1 MRTLKSTA
9 ESDFDTAK
17 LIHREDERFGLE
29 DDTYCDEASNYSE
42 YQENGDFSPFQ
53 TDRFKTR
60 TESLNSMPDFESR
73 DKSNKNATKTKS
85 LHSILGDNYE
95 ILKEPKIFLSASR
108 VNGASSNMKSW
119 RLLVPCG
126 RAMLSQ
132 NVKTWR
138 PVVVK
143 LEESTLK
150 FHAED
155 FESSPPF
162 KAIHLSWFHSFL
174 IPIIRTKMLHDKFL
188 FTALLDDALHTT
200 RGRLAKTRSWSKGVE
215 VASANYKALLDFIET
230 VQNCVSRF
238 PAFRPA
244 GISYR
249 TENLSVRVQ
258 NVYEV
263 LQHEN
268 CNVGCDEKLSVS
280 AKQVQIML
288 KAKVSATPD
297 CCIHIERTGSFSKEL
312 AMDHV
317 AFHKCVKTSSLNS
330 RTVTASFSPLD
341 NCWFQLMSW
350 KTSCSKPTPL
360 RCEMMVTTRGYG
372 SVQICARIFTGS
384 TRLDV
389 TSAIDI
395 IVRFVSALSG
405 V

>member
-1 MRTLKSTA
+1 MRTLKCTA

-17 LIHREDERFGLE
+17 LIQKEDGRFGLE
-29 DDTYCDEASNYSE
+29 DDPYCDEASNYSE
-42 YQENGDFSPFQ
+42 YQENGDFSPLQ
-53 TDRFKTR
+53 TGRFIAK
-60 TESLNSMPDFESR
+60 TESLNSMPDFENS
-73 DKSNKNATKTKS
+73 DKSNKDTTKTKS

-95 ILKEPKIFLSASR
+95 ILKEPKILSASR
-108 VNGASSNMKSW
+108 INDASSNMKSW
-119 RLLVPCG
+119 SLLAPCG

-132 NVKTWR
+132 NVKSWR

-174 IPIIRTKMLHDKFL
+174 IPMIRTKMRHDKFL
-188 FTALLDDALHTT
+188 FTALLDDALHAT

-244 GISYR
+244 GIFYK
-249 TENLSVRVQ
+249 TENLSVRVE

-268 CNVGCDEKLSVS
+268 RNVGCEEKPSVS
-280 AKQVQIML
+280 AKLVQIML

-312 AMDHV
+312 AMDHA
-317 AFHKCVKTSSLNS
+317 AFHRCVKTSSVNS

-360 RCEMMVTTRGYG
+360 RCEVTVTACGYG

-389 TSAIDI
+389 TSASDI
-395 IVRFVSALSG
+395 ILRFVSA
-405 V
+405 